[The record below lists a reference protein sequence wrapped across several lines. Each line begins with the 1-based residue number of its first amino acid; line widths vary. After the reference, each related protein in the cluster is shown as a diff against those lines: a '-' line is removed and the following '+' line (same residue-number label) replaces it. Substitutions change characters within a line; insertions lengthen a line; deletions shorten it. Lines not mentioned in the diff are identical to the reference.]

1 MKVINFIIFF
11 SIFLTVYGL
20 VNFYIFI
27 RGWQAISLYP
37 ALKTPYLALF
47 LFLAL
52 SYIIGRVLERLWLSA
67 VSDVFVWIGS
77 FWLAMF
83 FYFLLIVIVIDLAR
97 LLNHVL
103 PFFQFLTKD
112 HAKLKLAAL
121 LASIGI
127 VLVII
132 VSGYINACSVRVR
145 KLEISIAKKS
155 NVSELKIAAASD
167 IHLGTIV
174 GKKRF
179 CRIVN
184 KINALEPDLIL
195 LPGDIVDEDLAP
207 VIRENLGEALL
218 NLKAKFGV
226 YAVTGNHEFIGGVE
240 PSVNY
245 LQQHGVVVLR
255 DSVMKI
261 NDSLYIVGRDDRSV
275 GQFAGRQRK
284 NLPELMRLVDQEL
297 PVILMDHQ
305 PFGLRE
311 AEENSVDLQL
321 SGHTHHGQ
329 LWPLNFITK
338 AMYENSWGY
347 LKKKN
352 THVYV
357 SCGAGTWG
365 PPVRLGSRPEIV
377 QISLTFRK
385 PEQQQ

>member
-1 MKVINFIIFF
+1 MKVINFVIFF
-11 SIFLTVYGL
+11 SIFLTVYSL

-27 RGWQAISLYP
+27 HGRQALSPYP
-37 ALKTPYLALF
+37 ALKAPYLALF

-52 SYIIGRVLERLWLSA
+52 SYIIGRILERLWLSA

-97 LLNHVL
+97 LINYIL
-103 PFFQFLTKD
+103 PFFHYLAKD
-112 HAKLKLAAL
+112 YNKLKLTVL
-121 LASIGI
+121 LISIG
-127 VLVII
+127 VALAII
-132 VSGYINACSVRVR
+132 VSGYINACFVRVR
-145 KLEISIAKKS
+145 ALDLSIAKKS
-155 NVSELKIAAASD
+155 NVREIKVVAASD

-174 GKKRF
+174 GRKRF

-218 NLKAKFGV
+218 NLKAKYGV

-240 PSVNY
+240 PAVAY
-245 LQQHGVVVLR
+245 LQQHGVTMLR
-255 DSVMKI
+255 DEVVELKEGFYLI
-261 NDSLYIVGRDDRSV
+261 GREDRSSR
-275 GQFAGRQRK
+275 QFSGRVRK
-284 NLPELMRLVDQEL
+284 NLPELMSGIDSTC
-297 PVILMDHQ
+297 PIILMDHQ
-305 PFGLRE
+305 PFGLEE
-311 AEENSVDLQL
+311 AAENGVDLQL

-338 AMYENSWGY
+338 AIYEDSWGY
-347 LKKKN
+347 LKKGN

-365 PPVRLGSRPEIV
+365 PPLRLGSRAEII
-377 QISLTFRK
+377 QINLTIH
-385 PEQQQ
+385 